1 VYLVLT
7 TVAVYLC
14 CVKRRWVPIP
24 DATLPDLNLL
34 SVPKG
39 PASPAAG
46 SRHNE
51 LYVLLLF
58 LIYLFL
64 TTDCCP
70 TNYLNIYRTDLRQT
84 FKVARRTKSALWLL
98 NMGHYTHTLTYLLT
112 YLLTMGVDDQPEI
125 VFSIRQGKLPR
136 QPTSVGFDRRLTLGT
151 SICIC

>member
-1 VYLVLT
+1 MIGEIKKIIFVELTIHACGSVLVGKKYSNNKEKNVYNFTMYLVLT

-24 DATLPDLNLL
+24 DSTLPDLNLL

-98 NMGHYTHTLTYLLT
+98 IMGHYTHTLTYLLT
-112 YLLTMGVDDQPEI
+112 YLLWV
-125 VFSIRQGKLPR
+125 
-136 QPTSVGFDRRLTLGT
+136 
-151 SICIC
+151 